1 MKMDLQGL
9 SLSEV
14 GPQSIWDGFVMTE
27 VAKNFQSFTTSKIP
41 YHFKSLCIKVEYPI
55 MPLNQGIAEFIQS

>member
-41 YHFKSLCIKVEYPI
+41 YHFKSVYKSGVPHHALKPRDY
-55 MPLNQGIAEFIQS
+55 